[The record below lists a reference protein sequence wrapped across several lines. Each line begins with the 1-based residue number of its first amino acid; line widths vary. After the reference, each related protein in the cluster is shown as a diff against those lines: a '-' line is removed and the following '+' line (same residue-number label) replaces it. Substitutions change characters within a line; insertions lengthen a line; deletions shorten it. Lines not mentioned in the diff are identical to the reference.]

1 MKKYLMHLIFVLIL
15 LFLFLH
21 FSTRMNEPFVV
32 MTPPRSNKKLK
43 RSNSN
48 KNLKKSNSKKKSYC
62 VIS

>member
-1 MKKYLMHLIFVLIL
+1 MLLYKKNEKIFVASHICLLL

-32 MTPPRSNKKLK
+32 MTPPHKVKRSNKK
-43 RSNSN
+43 NSI
-48 KNLKKSNSKKKSYC
+48 KKKSFC